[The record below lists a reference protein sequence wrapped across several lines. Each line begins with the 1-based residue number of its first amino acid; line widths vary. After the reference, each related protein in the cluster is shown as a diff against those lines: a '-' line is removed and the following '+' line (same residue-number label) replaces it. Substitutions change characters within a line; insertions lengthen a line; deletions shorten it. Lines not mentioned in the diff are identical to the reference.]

1 MQHGGVFVC
10 FLFLFFG
17 QTFWRDTV
25 PASHPSCVRS
35 SAAVQRH
42 YHLRAGGTGAE
53 DYPCNS
59 QILLDSGPLFQ
70 SPHHSLLSLAFIASR
85 SFSRSAAFHSTHTH
99 THSMCRR
106 CFLATTSPCGV
117 YVQLCIM
124 LVKKRIAATM
134 KTIEYLHLLVF

>member
-1 MQHGGVFVC
+1 MFVFCFC
-10 FLFLFFG
+10 FLARPFDATQFQRLIPVACAARQQCKGIITFEQGEQEPRITPATVKYCLTPGHYSKAPIIHFSALHSSPPDPLAARLLF
-17 QTFWRDTV
+17 T
-25 PASHPSCVRS
+25 P
-35 SAAVQRH
+35 
-42 YHLRAGGTGAE
+42 
-53 DYPCNS
+53 
-59 QILLDSGPLFQ
+59 
-70 SPHHSLLSLAFIASR
+70 
-85 SFSRSAAFHSTHTH
+85 HTH